1 MHLHKTLNN
10 PFRHFYSFKMN
21 KSNPFEQAKEHVFK
35 KSEELEGEKLEIK
48 GYVSDKFDLDQFL
61 KAYLSTGFQATNLAR
76 AVEIVKNM
84 QKENAVIFLGCNS
97 NMVSSGVRDIIA
109 DLVKR
114 KKIGVFVT
122 TGGGIEED
130 IIKCIGPFYLGDFN
144 ASGKALRD
152 KGINRTGN
160 IFVPN
165 QRYLDFEKFVQPIL
179 QRLYERQKAENRIIP
194 ASELIMELGKEIN
207 NESSIL
213 YWCWK
218 NKIPAFCPSITDGAL
233 GDQISFFKYNNPGF
247 YLDQAEDMKQLDE
260 ISITSKKTGI
270 ITLGSSAAK
279 HHICNANQF
288 RGGADYAV
296 YITTEGDE
304 YGSDSGARV
313 EEAISWG
320 KVKVESENVKVHGD
334 ATIIFPLIA
343 VSAFRD

>member
-1 MHLHKTLNN
+1 M
-10 PFRHFYSFKMN
+10 S
-21 KSNPFEQAKEHVFK
+21 KSNPFEKAKEHVFK
-35 KSEELEGEKLEIK
+35 KSEELEGEKVEIK
-48 GYVSDKFDLDQFL
+48 GYVSDKFEFGKFMDS
-61 KAYLSTGFQATNLAR
+61 YLTTGFQATNLRKAID
-76 AVEIVKNM
+76 VIKMM
-84 QKENAVIFLGCNS
+84 QKENSVIFFGCNS
-97 NMVSSGVRDIIA
+97 NIISSGLRDTIA
-109 DLVKR
+109 DLAKR

-130 IIKCIGPFYLGDFN
+130 IIKCLGPFYLGDFN
-144 ASGKALRD
+144 ADGAKLRD

-179 QRLYERQKAENRIIP
+179 KRLFERQKKENRIIP
-194 ASELIMELGKEIN
+194 SSELIMELGKEIN

-218 NKIPAFCPSITDGAL
+218 NKISAFCPSITDGAL
-233 GDQISFFKYNNPGF
+233 GDQISFFKYNNPEF
-247 YLDQAEDMKQLDE
+247 AIDVAEDMKSLDE

-320 KVKVESENVKVHGD
+320 KVKVESQNVKVHGD
-334 ATIIFPLIA
+334 ATIIFPLIY
-343 VSAFRD
+343 VSAFAN